1 MMDLSRDERRQ
12 LRRWAL
18 TLSVLLWLGEII
30 YLELRLQFVGSA
42 DDAEFSWAL
51 LQVMRLVWAASAI
64 AIGALVYLVIER
76 YLERPFWQIAL
87 MLFAM
92 VIAVGTVHSL
102 ANRWAFDVAFAE
114 VTKGP
119 EVYMT
124 VAYWL
129 HLQLAWAALILAL
142 LYSVR
147 MRREQLG
154 RAQAQANAQ
163 KAEIQA
169 LRYQVN
175 PHFLFNTLN
184 SVSALVLDERG
195 KEAESILRRLSEF
208 LRGGLS
214 ADPLEDIPLEEEVA
228 QQLVYLDIERSRF
241 GERIHVETDI
251 DPTLGSE
258 KVPSFILQPLVEN
271 AVKYAVARST
281 GPVTVRIEAKDMGD
295 RFRLAVTDDGDIGV
309 KPSAGTGTGLRNVR
323 ERLHARYGD
332 DFDFDAGPLGAGGYR
347 VELTLPRQAART

>member
-1 MMDLSRDERRQ
+1 MDLSRDERRQ

-18 TLSVLLWLGEII
+18 ILSVLLWLGEII
-30 YLELRLQFVGSA
+30 YLELRLQYVGSA

-51 LQVMRLVWAASAI
+51 LQVMRIVWAGSAI
-64 AIGALVYLVIER
+64 AVGAIVYLVIEKQ
-76 YLERPFWQIAL
+76 LERPFRQIAL
-87 MLFAM
+87 MLLAM
-92 VIAVGTVHSL
+92 VIPLGALHSI
-102 ANRWAFDVAFAE
+102 ANRWLFDMVFAE
-114 VTKGP
+114 TTAAP
-119 EVYMT
+119 QVYMT

-147 MRREQLG
+147 VRREQLG
-154 RAQAQANAQ
+154 RAQAQAKAQ
-163 KAEIQA
+163 RAEMQA

-184 SVSALVLDERG
+184 SVSTLVLDERG
-195 KEAESILRRLSEF
+195 EEAESMLRRLSDF

-214 ADPLEDIPLEEEVA
+214 ADPLEDISLEEEVA

-251 DPTLGSE
+251 DPALVAE
-258 KVPSFILQPLVEN
+258 RVPSFILQPLVEN

-281 GPVTVRIEAKDMGD
+281 GTVTVRIGARMMGS
-295 RFRLAVTDDGDIGV
+295 RFVLSVTDDGDMGV
-309 KPSAGTGTGLRNVR
+309 KPAAGTGTGLRNVR

-332 DFDFDAGPLGAGGYR
+332 DYEFDAGPLGNGGYR
-347 VELTLPRQAART
+347 VEIDLPRQAVPA

>member
-1 MMDLSRDERRQ
+1 MDLTRDERGQ

-18 TLSVLLWLGEII
+18 ILSVLLWLGEII
-30 YLELRLQFVGSA
+30 YLELRLQYVGSA
-42 DDAEFSWAL
+42 GDAEFSWAL
-51 LQVMRLVWAASAI
+51 LQVMRLGWAASAI
-64 AIGALVYLVIER
+64 ALGALVYLVIER
-76 YLERPFWQIAL
+76 QMERPFWQIAML
-87 MLFAM
+87 LFAM
-92 VIAVGTVHSL
+92 VIPLGTLHSI
-102 ANRWAFDVAFAE
+102 ANRWAFDVVFAE
-114 VTKGP
+114 TTAGP
-119 EVYMT
+119 QIYMT

-147 MRREQLG
+147 VRREQLG
-154 RAQAQANAQ
+154 RAQAQAKAQ
-163 KAEIQA
+163 RAEMQA

-184 SVSALVLDERG
+184 SVSTLVLDERG
-195 KEAESILRRLSEF
+195 EEAESMLRRLSDF

-214 ADPLEDIPLEEEVA
+214 ADPLEDISLEEEVA

-251 DPTLGSE
+251 DPELASE
-258 KVPSFILQPLVEN
+258 RVPSFILQPLVEN

-281 GPVTVRIEAKDMGD
+281 GTVTVRIAAKAMGS
-295 RFRLAVTDDGDIGV
+295 RFTLSVTDDGDMGV
-309 KPSAGTGTGLRNVR
+309 KPAAGTGTGLRNVR

-332 DFDFDAGPLGAGGYR
+332 DDDFDAGSLGNGGYR
-347 VELTLPRQAART
+347 VELDLPRKAVPA